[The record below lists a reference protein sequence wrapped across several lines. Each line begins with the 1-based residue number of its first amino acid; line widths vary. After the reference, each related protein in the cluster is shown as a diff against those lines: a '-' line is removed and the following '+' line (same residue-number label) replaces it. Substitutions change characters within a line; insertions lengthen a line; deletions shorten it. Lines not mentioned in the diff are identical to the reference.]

1 MGIHGRGVVVFG
13 RLVVEISLHE
23 RGDPMR
29 RVNRNRAV
37 VLAQITL
44 GAALAI
50 GALASC
56 QVFGIASAIGQ
67 NIEREKKIEVLAKY
81 AGLDNK
87 RVAILVKADMG
98 TVYEHPTAVPNISFN
113 LAQRLQE
120 NIPGIKVMDPRV
132 SMNFQHQTPNW
143 SAQPLGQVA
152 EELDVDR
159 LVIIDLYEYRL
170 TPPGNRYLW
179 EGVAAGNIGVA
190 ERDGIDP
197 DQTVDQ
203 WNVSAQFPLDAGVT
217 RESMPLS
224 SVQTGL
230 LATFIRNSA
239 WVFYDHIEEKYPDT
253 KK

>member
-1 MGIHGRGVVVFG
+1 
-13 RLVVEISLHE
+13 
-23 RGDPMR
+23 MR

-44 GAALAI
+44 GVALAI

-120 NIPGIKVMDPRV
+120 HIPGIKVMDPRV

-143 SAQPLGQVA
+143 SAQPLGRGPTC
-152 EELDVDR
+152 D
-159 LVIIDLYEYRL
+159 Y
-170 TPPGNRYLW
+170 
-179 EGVAAGNIGVA
+179 
-190 ERDGIDP
+190 
-197 DQTVDQ
+197 
-203 WNVSAQFPLDAGVT
+203 
-217 RESMPLS
+217 
-224 SVQTGL
+224 
-230 LATFIRNSA
+230 
-239 WVFYDHIEEKYPDT
+239 
-253 KK
+253 